1 MKSPA
6 IPEASRTRTAEPA
19 ARPTSFLGD
28 SFLRHGKYFFKD
40 GNVTFLV
47 DGILYCV
54 HRYFFSRDSVYFST
68 RFAQLGVRDHEASS
82 TTVSLGDIE
91 REDFEAFLSK
101 FEERDLS
108 YEQWRSVLH
117 LSTRWGF
124 ASLRKLALRSI
135 NPPTSYDRLILA
147 RTYAVDDWILPAL
160 TALCER
166 KAPLSLDEAR
176 GMSMEDVV
184 LVASVRE
191 DIRSKSIRS
200 GVSAAE
206 ISRHVEAM
214 QAGAPIPDADDEV
227 PSASPTRATELPV
240 GPGLPPNATSPGLEV
255 QNNNDIKTMAG
266 DAKKPQGGNTEQ
278 ADEEQHR
285 QIQNLKIEPTSTSRR
300 SSSHRLVT
308 GPLLAGRSKYPR

>member
-1 MKSPA
+1 MAHVGKARTLSYDMENTSSRMAMSHFWSVVLHHISPRRTDKSQ
-6 IPEASRTRTAEPA
+6 
-19 ARPTSFLGD
+19 
-28 SFLRHGKYFFKD
+28 
-40 GNVTFLV
+40 V

-91 REDFEAFLSK
+91 REDFEAFLSVLYPEN

-135 NPPTSYDRLILA
+135 NPPTSYDRLVLA

-214 QAGAPIPDADDEV
+214 QAGAHIPDADDEV
-227 PSASPTRATELPV
+227 PPPSHTWATELPV
-240 GPGLPPNATSPGLEV
+240 GPGLTPNATSAGLEV
-255 QNNNDIKTMAG
+255 RSNDGIKTMAG
-266 DAKKPQGGNTEQ
+266 DAKKPQGGKTEQ
-278 ADEEQHR
+278 ADEEYR
-285 QIQNLKIEPTSTSRR
+285 QIPSLKVEPTSNGRSRR
-300 SSSHRLVT
+300 R
-308 GPLLAGRSKYPR
+308 

>member
-1 MKSPA
+1 
-6 IPEASRTRTAEPA
+6 
-19 ARPTSFLGD
+19 
-28 SFLRHGKYFFKD
+28 LRHSKYFFKD

-47 DGILYCV
+47 DGFLYCV
-54 HRYFFSRDSVYFST
+54 HRYFFSRDSVYFSS

-91 REDFEAFLSK
+91 REDFEAFLSVLYPDK

-176 GMSMEDVV
+176 GMSMEDIV

-191 DIRSKSIRS
+191 DIR
-200 GVSAAE
+200 
-206 ISRHVEAM
+206 
-214 QAGAPIPDADDEV
+214 
-227 PSASPTRATELPV
+227 
-240 GPGLPPNATSPGLEV
+240 
-255 QNNNDIKTMAG
+255 
-266 DAKKPQGGNTEQ
+266 
-278 ADEEQHR
+278 
-285 QIQNLKIEPTSTSRR
+285 
-300 SSSHRLVT
+300 
-308 GPLLAGRSKYPR
+308 

>member
-1 MKSPA
+1 
-6 IPEASRTRTAEPA
+6 
-19 ARPTSFLGD
+19 
-28 SFLRHGKYFFKD
+28 LRHGKYFFKD

-91 REDFEAFLSK
+91 REDFEAFLSVLYPEN

-191 DIRSKSIRS
+191 DIR
-200 GVSAAE
+200 
-206 ISRHVEAM
+206 
-214 QAGAPIPDADDEV
+214 
-227 PSASPTRATELPV
+227 
-240 GPGLPPNATSPGLEV
+240 
-255 QNNNDIKTMAG
+255 
-266 DAKKPQGGNTEQ
+266 
-278 ADEEQHR
+278 
-285 QIQNLKIEPTSTSRR
+285 
-300 SSSHRLVT
+300 
-308 GPLLAGRSKYPR
+308 